1 MHRIMLGASDHQFSV
16 FQSGPVRES
25 REPPEALRQ
34 LAKSDDELCAE
45 FLHDEQ
51 TSAALRAMNE
61 LPAPNHDSGLAT
73 LRAAEPDLVVSIRY
87 RRILRDSA
95 IAIPRCGVINLHSGI
110 LPDYRGVMAT
120 FWAMLNGES
129 EIGSTLHR
137 ITDSGIDTGPTI
149 EISCQ
154 PMRPELSY
162 LENVLGL
169 YDAGCK
175 AILLAIDSISRGC
188 EPPTTVQ
195 TGNAGSYF
203 SAPTTADLTRFHAQ
217 GLRLVSGNERNLLDF
232 S

>member
-120 FWAMLNGES
+120 FWA
-129 EIGSTLHR
+129 
-137 ITDSGIDTGPTI
+137 
-149 EISCQ
+149 
-154 PMRPELSY
+154 
-162 LENVLGL
+162 
-169 YDAGCK
+169 
-175 AILLAIDSISRGC
+175 ILLAMDSISRGC